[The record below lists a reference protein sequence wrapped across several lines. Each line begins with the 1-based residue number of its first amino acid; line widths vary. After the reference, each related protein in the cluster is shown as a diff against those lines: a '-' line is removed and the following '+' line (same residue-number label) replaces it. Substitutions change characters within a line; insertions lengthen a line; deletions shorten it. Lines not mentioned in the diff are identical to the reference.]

1 MKAKGFPK
9 REHIVSTRLIETL
22 FGSGSQSMAAYPLR
36 AVFRLAPRQLS
47 GVPVQV
53 LLSVPKK
60 RFKHAVDRNRVKRQL
75 REAYRQH
82 KQQLCDAISSEH
94 TLLLAFVWQSDRLS
108 PSAIVAERMEKLLCR
123 ITEKVKP

>member
-60 RFKHAVDRNRVKRQL
+60 RFKHAVDRNRVKRQV
-75 REAYRQH
+75 REAYRCH
-82 KQQLCDAISSEH
+82 KQ
-94 TLLLAFVWQSDRLS
+94 LLSDSVVEGKELLIAFIWLSDRHC
-108 PSAIVAERMEKLLCR
+108 PTEEVEKRVVSILQR
-123 ITEKVKP
+123 IAKKS

>member
-9 REHIVSTRLIETL
+9 REHIVSTLLIETL
-22 FGSGSQSMAAYPLR
+22 FGSGSQSMADYKQR
-36 AVFRLAPRQLS
+36 AVIRLSPRQPY

-82 KQQLCDAISSEH
+82 KQQLCDAVPDEH
-94 TLLLAFVWQSDRLS
+94 TLLLAFVWQSDRLA
-108 PSAIVAERMEKLLCR
+108 PSADVAKRVEKLLCR
-123 ITEKVKP
+123 IAEKVKP